1 MRNTGIILSLLGI
14 ALGALAVVFSVGY
27 QPAQGFLGSLP
38 AMEVVLKPGTP
49 VTRADEPLTAGTAFY
64 HWEDAEGKAQTSAR
78 PPLPS
83 TEVRKFRVTTQS
95 GNRWSDR
102 PGRVRTEL
110 RDRKTVALRTVL
122 AAALVLTFL
131 GLGMAL
137 LARRR

>member
-1 MRNTGIILSLLGI
+1 MRKAGIVLSLLGVL
-14 ALGALAVVFSVGY
+14 LGALAVVFSAGY
-27 QPAQGFLGSLP
+27 QPGQGFLGSLP

-49 VTRADEPLTAGTAFY
+49 VTRADEPLMAGTAFY
-64 HWEDAEGKAQTSAR
+64 HWEDAEGKSQTSAR

-110 RDRKTVALRTVL
+110 RDRKTAPLRTLL
-122 AAALVLTFL
+122 AGALVLTFL
-131 GLGMAL
+131 GLGLAL
-137 LARRR
+137 LGRSR

>member
-1 MRNTGIILSLLGI
+1 MRKAGIVLSLLGVL
-14 ALGALAVVFSVGY
+14 LGALAVVFSTGY
-27 QPAQGFLGSLP
+27 QPGQGFLGSLP

-64 HWEDAEGKAQTSAR
+64 HWEDAEGKSQTSAR

-110 RDRKTVALRTVL
+110 ADRKTAPLRTLL
-122 AAALVLTFL
+122 AGALVLTFL
-131 GLGMAL
+131 GLAL
-137 LARRR
+137 ALVGRSR

>member
-1 MRNTGIILSLLGI
+1 MRNTGIVLSLLGL
-14 ALGALAVVFSVGY
+14 ALGALAVVFSAGY

-49 VTRADEPLTAGTAFY
+49 VTRADEPLMAGTAFY
-64 HWEDAEGKAQTSAR
+64 HWEDAEGKSQTSAR

-102 PGRVRTEL
+102 PGRIRTEVH
-110 RDRKTVALRTVL
+110 DRKAMPLRTAL
-122 AAALVLTFL
+122 AGALVVTFL

-137 LARRR
+137 LARGR

>member
-1 MRNTGIILSLLGI
+1 MRKAGIVLSLLGVL
-14 ALGALAVVFSVGY
+14 LGALAVVFSAGY
-27 QPAQGFLGSLP
+27 QPGQGFLGSLP

-49 VTRADEPLTAGTAFY
+49 VTRADEPLMAGTAFY
-64 HWEDAEGKAQTSAR
+64 HWEDAEGKSQTSAR

-110 RDRKTVALRTVL
+110 RDRKTAPLRTLL
-122 AAALVLTFL
+122 AGALVLTFL
-131 GLGMAL
+131 GLAL
-137 LARRR
+137 ALVGRSR